1 MQGYNVILVY
11 NKGLDEIL
19 MCKRKKDPY
28 KGLYNL
34 VGGKLD
40 LEEDGLSAA
49 YRELYEETG
58 ISKEDITLKHLMD
71 FKYYYQNCYV
81 EVYVGKLQHEVD
93 LVEEVHELFWSDLD
107 HDFFDMNIYAGE
119 GNIGH
124 MIEQVNMYKDII
136 LGDDGE

>member
-11 NKGLDEIL
+11 NMHSDKLL

-28 KGLYNL
+28 EGLYNL
-34 VGGKLD
+34 VGGKIELG
-40 LEEDGLSAA
+40 EDGFTGA

-58 ISKEDITLKHLMD
+58 ISKDNITLHHVMD
-71 FKYYYQNCYV
+71 FTYYLQNCYV
-81 EVYVGKLQHEVD
+81 EVYAGKLQHDVS
-93 LVEEVHELFWSDLD
+93 LIEEANELFWSDLN
-107 HDFFDMNIYAGE
+107 HNFFDISVYAGE

-136 LGDDGE
+136 LGN

>member
-1 MQGYNVILVY
+1 MH
-11 NKGLDEIL
+11 LDKLL

-34 VGGKLD
+34 VGGKID
-40 LEEDGLSAA
+40 IGEDGFSAA

-58 ISKEDITLKHLMD
+58 ISKDDIALKHLMD

-81 EVYVGKLQHEVD
+81 EVYVGRLQHD
-93 LVEEVHELFWSDLD
+93 VELIEEIHELFWSDLD
-107 HDFFDMNIYAGE
+107 HDFFDMNVYAGE

-136 LGDDGE
+136 LER